1 MRLDKLLAHT
11 GYGTRKDVKEILRK
25 KRVSVDGKIM
35 TKGNVQVYPK
45 EQIIMVDEKKIHY
58 EKYAYLLLHKPKGYV
73 SATVDN
79 RDKTVIDLVP
89 NQYEHY
95 DLAPVGRLDKDTEG
109 LMLLTNDGML
119 NHILTS
125 PKNEIYK
132 TYYAEVDRRVTEEHI
147 NQFKAGIV
155 LDDGY
160 QTKPAEL
167 QIVKTD
173 SVSEIKLSICE
184 GKFHQVKRMFQAIGM
199 EVVYLKRLTI
209 GKLLLDEELL
219 LGSIRSLN
227 KDELAY
233 VTSLKE

>member
-1 MRLDKLLAHT
+1 PSRRRHT
-11 GYGTRKDVKEILRK
+11 RSKRDWSSDVCSSDL
-25 KRVSVDGKIM
+25 
-35 TKGNVQVYPK
+35 
-45 EQIIMVDEKKIHY
+45 
-58 EKYAYLLLHKPKGYV
+58 LLLHKPKGYV

-95 DLAPVGRLDKDTEG
+95 DLAPVGRLDIDTEG

-125 PKNEIYK
+125 PKNAIYK
-132 TYYAEVDRRVTEEHI
+132 TYYAEVDGRVTEEHI

-160 QTKPAEL
+160 QTKSAEL

-184 GKFHQVKRMFQAIGM
+184 GKFHQVKRMFQEIDM

-209 GKLLLDEELL
+209 GKLSLDEELL